1 MGNNHSTGFDLNLII
16 CGRPSYNDV
25 SILFGNE
32 KNIIST
38 EIEIKGKKHS
48 IKVNKNL
55 NWKFFIFP
63 DNFNNETKNNLFFL
77 IENLCD
83 INEKK
88 NVLICYLNLNE
99 SKNLIEKF
107 QFLNEN
113 FLPFFIFITNDF
125 EKSELLTTN
134 FNFLEKQKNSTDFN
148 KNSIDSNL
156 IFTTKPSE
164 TFPTILHICSYYN
177 ELGDSFCIPE
187 FNQNSTEKKQ
197 ISTEKISIFNIN
209 FMICGESGVGKSKL
223 INILLNEKKSLS
235 GINFST
241 KKIIKYNHKHLNLS
255 FYDTP
260 GFIMGKSDEVK
271 VCIEKINELQ
281 NGLSEE
287 KNEIHV
293 ILYLINSQS
302 GRTLKGIEIDFL
314 RFLVDLNVKIY
325 FVLTKVVEEN
335 KQFKKEMEN
344 SIEFLFKDKKEVCN
358 KLKEKIFMVDLN
370 TKRGLVALLSDLYGE
385 FYFSKIEIDV
395 FNDEINNENNKNLNE
410 KNKNS
415 IENNNEINE
424 NNENNNENNN
434 KNNEINNKNEN
445 EIYSEN
451 KEKLNHLKTLVS
463 HSIFFKH
470 LKTKS
475 DFLLRKKALA
485 YSLILSYALGNFI
498 CNSNTISLGD
508 SKSFVCSSL
517 QIAMISSISLLY
529 KKKISKSQISKKTI
543 ESLGIHISDD
553 KIKIIIR
560 EIVNFIRYLPYFG
573 EIINNII
580 NGSLSGIS
588 TFVIGYNLVKKYE
601 REVKINYEMNL
612 FLEAIESFNE
622 AVEGIKKLK
631 ERIYFET
638 N

>member
-32 KNIIST
+32 KNIINT
-38 EIEIKGKKHS
+38 EIEIKGKKFS
-48 IKVNKNL
+48 IKMNKNL

-63 DNFNNETKNNLFFL
+63 DNFNNEIKNNLFFL

-83 INEKK
+83 NNEKK
-88 NVLICYLNLNE
+88 NVLICYLTLNE
-99 SKNLIEKF
+99 SKNLLEKF
-107 QFLNEN
+107 NILNEN
-113 FLPFFIFITNDF
+113 LPFFLFITNEF

-134 FNFLEKQKNSTDFN
+134 FNFLNEKNNPSDFN
-148 KNSIDSNL
+148 QNSPDFFPNSIDSNL
-156 IFTTKPSE
+156 IFTSKPSE
-164 TFPTILHICSYYN
+164 IFPTILHICSYYN

-187 FNQNSTEKKQ
+187 FTQNSAEKNQNSTEK
-197 ISTEKISIFNIN
+197 ISLFNIN
-209 FMICGESGVGKSKL
+209 FMICGESGVGKSAL
-223 INILLNEKKSLS
+223 INTLLNEKKSLS
-235 GINFST
+235 GIDFST

-281 NGLSEE
+281 NGLSAE

-325 FVLTKVVEEN
+325 FVLTKVVDE
-335 KQFKKEMEN
+335 QFKKEMEN
-344 SIEFLFKDKKEVCN
+344 SIEFLFKDKKDVCN
-358 KLKEKIFMVDLN
+358 RLKEKIFMVDL
-370 TKRGLVALLSDLYGE
+370 KSKKGLVALLSDLYGE
-385 FYFSKIEIDV
+385 FFFSKVEIDV
-395 FNDEINNENNKNLNE
+395 FNDFNDEINNE
-410 KNKNS
+410 
-415 IENNNEINE
+415 I
-424 NNENNNENNN
+424 NNENFDN
-434 KNNEINNKNEN
+434 KINNEINNKNEN
-445 EIYSEN
+445 NIKNENEIYYEN
-451 KEKLNHLKTLVS
+451 KEKINKLKTLVK
-463 HSIFFKH
+463 HSIFFKN

-498 CNSNTISLGD
+498 FNSNSISLGD
-508 SKSFVCSSL
+508 SKTFVCSSL

-529 KKKISKSQISKKTI
+529 KKKITKSQISKKTI
-543 ESLGIHISDD
+543 ESLGIHISDE
-553 KIKIIIR
+553 KIKIIIK
-560 EIVNFIRYLPYFG
+560 EIVNFIKYLPFG

-580 NGSLSGIS
+580 SGSVSGIS

-601 REVKINYEMNL
+601 REIRINYEMNL
-612 FLEAIESFNE
+612 FLEAIESFND

>member
-48 IKVNKNL
+48 IKMNKNL

-88 NVLICYLNLNE
+88 NVLICYLTLNE
-99 SKNLIEKF
+99 SKNLLEKF
-107 QFLNEN
+107 NILNEN
-113 FLPFFIFITNDF
+113 LPFFIFITNDF

-134 FNFLEKQKNSTDFN
+134 FNFLNEKQNSIDFN
-148 KNSIDSNL
+148 QNSPDFFPNSIDSNL
-156 IFTTKPSE
+156 IFTSKPSE
-164 TFPTILHICSYYN
+164 IFPTILHICSYYN

-187 FNQNSTEKKQ
+187 FNKNSTEKN
-197 ISTEKISIFNIN
+197 EKISLFNIN
-209 FMICGESGVGKSKL
+209 FMICGESGVGKSAL

-235 GINFST
+235 GIDFNT
-241 KKIIKYNHKHLNLS
+241 KKIIKYNHKYLNLS

-260 GFIMGKSDEVK
+260 GFIMGKNDEVK

-281 NGLSEE
+281 NGLSAE

-314 RFLVDLNVKIY
+314 RFLVDLKVKIY
-325 FVLTKVVEEN
+325 FVLTKVVDE
-335 KQFKKEMEN
+335 QFKKEMEN
-344 SIEFLFKDKKEVCN
+344 SIEFLFKDKKDVCN
-358 KLKEKIFMVDLN
+358 RLKEKIFMVDL
-370 TKRGLVALLSDLYGE
+370 KSKKGLVALLSDLYGE
-385 FYFSKIEIDV
+385 FFFSKVEIDV
-395 FNDEINNENNKNLNE
+395 FNDFND
-410 KNKNS
+410 
-415 IENNNEINE
+415 
-424 NNENNNENNN
+424 ENNNENNENFDN
-434 KNNEINNKNEN
+434 KINNEINIKNEN
-445 EIYSEN
+445 EIYYEN
-451 KEKLNHLKTLVS
+451 KEKINKLKTLVK
-463 HSIFFKH
+463 HSIFFKN

-498 CNSNTISLGD
+498 FNSNAISLGD
-508 SKSFVCSSL
+508 SKTFVCSSL

-529 KKKISKSQISKKTI
+529 KKKITKSQISKKTI
-543 ESLGIHISDD
+543 ESLGIHISDE
-553 KIKIIIR
+553 KIKIIIK
-560 EIVNFIRYLPYFG
+560 EIVNFIKYLPFG

-580 NGSLSGIS
+580 SGSVSGIS

-601 REVKINYEMNL
+601 REIRINYEMNL
-612 FLEAIESFNE
+612 FLEAIESFND

>member
-32 KNIIST
+32 KNIINT
-38 EIEIKGKKHS
+38 EIEIKGKKFS
-48 IKVNKNL
+48 IKMNKNL

-88 NVLICYLNLNE
+88 NVLICYLTLNE
-99 SKNLIEKF
+99 SKNLLEKF
-107 QFLNEN
+107 NILNEN
-113 FLPFFIFITNDF
+113 LPFFLFITNEF

-134 FNFLEKQKNSTDFN
+134 FNFLDKQKYSIDFN
-148 KNSIDSNL
+148 PNSPDFFPNSIDSNL
-156 IFTTKPSE
+156 IFTSKPSE
-164 TFPTILHICSYYN
+164 IFPTILHICSYYN

-187 FNQNSTEKKQ
+187 FTQNSAEKNQNSTEK
-197 ISTEKISIFNIN
+197 ISLFNIN
-209 FMICGESGVGKSKL
+209 FMICGESGVGKSAL

-235 GINFST
+235 GIDFST

-281 NGLSEE
+281 NGLSAE

-314 RFLVDLNVKIY
+314 RFLVDLKVKIY
-325 FVLTKVVEEN
+325 FVLTKVVDE
-335 KQFKKEMEN
+335 QFKKEMEN
-344 SIEFLFKDKKEVCN
+344 SIEFLFKDKKDVCN
-358 KLKEKIFMVDLN
+358 RLKEKIFMVDLQ
-370 TKRGLVALLSDLYGE
+370 TKKGLVALLSDLYGE
-385 FYFSKIEIDV
+385 FFFSKVEIDV
-395 FNDEINNENNKNLNE
+395 FNDFNDEINNENN
-410 KNKNS
+410 
-415 IENNNEINE
+415 NE
-424 NNENNNENNN
+424 NLNNENNN
-434 KNNEINNKNEN
+434 KNENENNEKNEN
-445 EIYSEN
+445 EIYYEN
-451 KEKLNHLKTLVS
+451 KEKINQLKNLVK
-463 HSIFFKH
+463 HSIFFKN

-498 CNSNTISLGD
+498 FNSNSISLGD
-508 SKSFVCSSL
+508 SKTFVCSSL

-529 KKKISKSQISKKTI
+529 KKKIKNSQISKKTI
-543 ESLGIHISDD
+543 ESLGIHISDE
-553 KIKIIIR
+553 KIKIIIK
-560 EIVNFIRYLPYFG
+560 EIVNFIKYLPFG

-580 NGSLSGIS
+580 SGSVSGIS

-601 REVKINYEMNL
+601 REIRINYEMNL

>member
-48 IKVNKNL
+48 IKMNKNL

-88 NVLICYLNLNE
+88 NVLICYLTLNE
-99 SKNLIEKF
+99 SKNLLEKF
-107 QFLNEN
+107 NILNEN
-113 FLPFFIFITNDF
+113 LPFFLFITNDF

-134 FNFLEKQKNSTDFN
+134 FNFLDKQKNSSDFN
-148 KNSIDSNL
+148 QNSPDFFPNSIDSNL
-156 IFTTKPSE
+156 IFTSKPSE
-164 TFPTILHICSYYN
+164 IFPTILHICSYYN

-187 FNQNSTEKKQ
+187 FNKNSTEKN
-197 ISTEKISIFNIN
+197 EKISLFNIN
-209 FMICGESGVGKSKL
+209 FMICGESGVGKSAL

-235 GINFST
+235 GIDFNT
-241 KKIIKYNHKHLNLS
+241 KKIIKYNHKYLNLS

-260 GFIMGKSDEVK
+260 GFIMGKNDEVK

-281 NGLSEE
+281 NGLSAE

-314 RFLVDLNVKIY
+314 RFLVDLKVKIY
-325 FVLTKVVEEN
+325 FVLTKVVDE
-335 KQFKKEMEN
+335 QFKKEMEN
-344 SIEFLFKDKKEVCN
+344 SIEFLFKDKKDVCN
-358 KLKEKIFMVDLN
+358 RLKEKIFMVDL
-370 TKRGLVALLSDLYGE
+370 KSKKGLVALLSDLYGE
-385 FYFSKIEIDV
+385 FFFSKVEIDV
-395 FNDEINNENNKNLNE
+395 FNDFND
-410 KNKNS
+410 
-415 IENNNEINE
+415 
-424 NNENNNENNN
+424 ENNNENNENFDN
-434 KNNEINNKNEN
+434 KINNEINIKNEN
-445 EIYSEN
+445 EIYYEN
-451 KEKLNHLKTLVS
+451 KEKINKLKTLVK
-463 HSIFFKH
+463 HSIFFKN

-498 CNSNTISLGD
+498 FNSNAISLGD
-508 SKSFVCSSL
+508 SKTFVCSSL

-529 KKKISKSQISKKTI
+529 KKKITKSQISKKTI
-543 ESLGIHISDD
+543 ESLGIHISDE
-553 KIKIIIR
+553 KIKIIIK
-560 EIVNFIRYLPYFG
+560 EIVNFIKYLPFG

-580 NGSLSGIS
+580 SGSVSGIS

-601 REVKINYEMNL
+601 REIRINYEMNL
-612 FLEAIESFNE
+612 FLEAIESFND

>member
-1 MGNNHSTGFDLNLII
+1 M
-16 CGRPSYNDV
+16 
-25 SILFGNE
+25 
-32 KNIIST
+32 
-38 EIEIKGKKHS
+38 
-48 IKVNKNL
+48 NKNL

-99 SKNLIEKF
+99 SKNLLEKF

-148 KNSIDSNL
+148 QNSIDSNL

-209 FMICGESGVGKSKL
+209 FMICGESGVGKSAL

-281 NGLSEE
+281 NGLCEE

-314 RFLVDLNVKIY
+314 RFLVDLNIKIY

-395 FNDEINNENNKNLNE
+395 FNDENFNENNKNSIEN
-410 KNKNS
+410 NKNS

-424 NNENNNENNN
+424 
-434 KNNEINNKNEN
+434 INNKNEN
-445 EIYSEN
+445 EIYLEN
-451 KEKLNHLKTLVS
+451 KQKLNHLKTLVS

>member
-1 MGNNHSTGFDLNLII
+1 MGNNCSTGFDLNLII

-25 SILFGNE
+25 SVLFGNE

-55 NWKFFIFP
+55 NWKFFIFK

-99 SKNLIEKF
+99 SKNLLEKF

-164 TFPTILHICSYYN
+164 TFPTLLHICSYYN

-197 ISTEKISIFNIN
+197 ISPEKISIFNIN

-260 GFIMGKSDEVK
+260 GFIMGKNDEVK

-281 NGLSEE
+281 NGLCAE

-395 FNDEINNENNKNLNE
+395 FNDEINNENNKNSIEN
-410 KNKNS
+410 NKNS

-424 NNENNNENNN
+424 NNENNEINNE
-434 KNNEINNKNEN
+434 NNEINNKNEN
-445 EIYSEN
+445 EIYLEN
-451 KEKLNHLKTLVS
+451 KQKLSHLKTLVS

>member
-32 KNIIST
+32 KNIINT
-38 EIEIKGKKHS
+38 EIEIKGKKFS
-48 IKVNKNL
+48 IKMNKNL

-88 NVLICYLNLNE
+88 NVLICYLTLNE
-99 SKNLIEKF
+99 SKNLLEKF
-107 QFLNEN
+107 NILNEN
-113 FLPFFIFITNDF
+113 LPFFIFITNDF

-134 FNFLEKQKNSTDFN
+134 FNFLNEKQNSSDFIQN
-148 KNSIDSNL
+148 SPDFFPNSIDSNL
-156 IFTTKPSE
+156 IFTSKPSE
-164 TFPTILHICSYYN
+164 IFPTILHICSYYN

-187 FNQNSTEKKQ
+187 FNKNSTEKN
-197 ISTEKISIFNIN
+197 EKISLFNIN
-209 FMICGESGVGKSKL
+209 FMICGESGVGKSAL

-235 GINFST
+235 GIDFNT
-241 KKIIKYNHKHLNLS
+241 KKIIKYNHKYLNLS

-260 GFIMGKSDEVK
+260 GFIMGKNDEVK

-281 NGLSEE
+281 NGLSAE

-314 RFLVDLNVKIY
+314 RFLVDLKVKIY
-325 FVLTKVVEEN
+325 FVLTKVVDE
-335 KQFKKEMEN
+335 QFKKEMEN
-344 SIEFLFKDKKEVCN
+344 SIEFLFKDKKDVCN
-358 KLKEKIFMVDLN
+358 RLKEKIFMVDL
-370 TKRGLVALLSDLYGE
+370 KSKKGLVALLSDLYGE
-385 FYFSKIEIDV
+385 FFFSKVEIDV
-395 FNDEINNENNKNLNE
+395 FNDFND
-410 KNKNS
+410 
-415 IENNNEINE
+415 
-424 NNENNNENNN
+424 ENNNENNENFDN
-434 KNNEINNKNEN
+434 KINNEINIKNEN
-445 EIYSEN
+445 EIYYEN
-451 KEKLNHLKTLVS
+451 KEKINKLKTLVK
-463 HSIFFKH
+463 HSIFFKN

-498 CNSNTISLGD
+498 FNSNAISLGD
-508 SKSFVCSSL
+508 SKTFVCSSL

-529 KKKISKSQISKKTI
+529 KKKITKSQISKKTI
-543 ESLGIHISDD
+543 ESLGIHISDE
-553 KIKIIIR
+553 KIKIIIK
-560 EIVNFIRYLPYFG
+560 EIVNFIKYLPFG

-580 NGSLSGIS
+580 SGSVSGIS

-601 REVKINYEMNL
+601 REIRINYEMNL
-612 FLEAIESFNE
+612 FLEAIESFND

>member
-32 KNIIST
+32 KNIINT
-38 EIEIKGKKHS
+38 EIEIKGKKFS
-48 IKVNKNL
+48 IKMNKNL

-88 NVLICYLNLNE
+88 NVLICYLTLNE
-99 SKNLIEKF
+99 SKNLLEKF
-107 QFLNEN
+107 NILNEN
-113 FLPFFIFITNDF
+113 LPFFIFITNEF

-134 FNFLEKQKNSTDFN
+134 FNFLNEKQNSIDFN
-148 KNSIDSNL
+148 QNSPDFFPNSIDSNL
-156 IFTTKPSE
+156 IFTSKPSE
-164 TFPTILHICSYYN
+164 IFPTILHICSYYN

-187 FNQNSTEKKQ
+187 FTQNSAEKNQNSTEK
-197 ISTEKISIFNIN
+197 ISLFNIN
-209 FMICGESGVGKSKL
+209 FMICGESGVGKSAL

-235 GINFST
+235 GIDFNT
-241 KKIIKYNHKHLNLS
+241 KKIIKYNHKYLNLS

-281 NGLSEE
+281 NGLSAE

-325 FVLTKVVEEN
+325 FVLTKVVDE
-335 KQFKKEMEN
+335 QFKKEMEN
-344 SIEFLFKDKKEVCN
+344 SIEFLFKDKKDVCN
-358 KLKEKIFMVDLN
+358 RLKEKIFMVDLQ
-370 TKRGLVALLSDLYGE
+370 TKKGLVALLSDLYGE
-385 FYFSKIEIDV
+385 FFFSKVEIDV
-395 FNDEINNENNKNLNE
+395 FNDFNDEN
-410 KNKNS
+410 
-415 IENNNEINE
+415 
-424 NNENNNENNN
+424 NNENNNENFDN
-434 KNNEINNKNEN
+434 KINNENKNEN
-445 EIYSEN
+445 EIYYEN
-451 KEKLNHLKTLVS
+451 KEKLNKLKNLVK
-463 HSIFFKH
+463 HSIFFKN

-498 CNSNTISLGD
+498 FNSNAISLGD
-508 SKSFVCSSL
+508 SKTFVCSSL

-529 KKKISKSQISKKTI
+529 KKKITNSQISKKTI
-543 ESLGIHISDD
+543 ESLGIHISDE
-553 KIKIIIR
+553 KIKIIIK
-560 EIVNFIRYLPYFG
+560 EIVNFIKYLPFG

-580 NGSLSGIS
+580 SGSVSGIS

-601 REVKINYEMNL
+601 REIRINYEMNL
-612 FLEAIESFNE
+612 FLEAIESFND

>member
-32 KNIIST
+32 KNIINT
-38 EIEIKGKKHS
+38 EIEIKGKKFS
-48 IKVNKNL
+48 IKMNKNL

-88 NVLICYLNLNE
+88 NVLICYLTLNE
-99 SKNLIEKF
+99 SKNLLEKF
-107 QFLNEN
+107 NILNEN
-113 FLPFFIFITNDF
+113 LPFFLFITNEF

-134 FNFLEKQKNSTDFN
+134 FNFLNEKNNSSDFN
-148 KNSIDSNL
+148 PNSPDFFPNSIDSNL
-156 IFTTKPSE
+156 IFTSKPSE
-164 TFPTILHICSYYN
+164 IFPTILHICSYYN

-187 FNQNSTEKKQ
+187 FNQNSTEKNQ
-197 ISTEKISIFNIN
+197 NSTEKISLFNIN
-209 FMICGESGVGKSKL
+209 FMICGESGVGKSAL
-223 INILLNEKKSLS
+223 INTLLNEKKSLS
-235 GINFST
+235 GIDFNT

-260 GFIMGKSDEVK
+260 GFIMGKNDEVK

-325 FVLTKVVEEN
+325 FVLTKVVDE
-335 KQFKKEMEN
+335 QFKKEMEN
-344 SIEFLFKDKKEVCN
+344 SIEFLFKDKKDVCN
-358 KLKEKIFMVDLN
+358 RLKEKIFMVDL
-370 TKRGLVALLSDLYGE
+370 KSKKGLVALLSDLYGE
-385 FYFSKIEIDV
+385 FFFSKVEIDV
-395 FNDEINNENNKNLNE
+395 FNDFNDEINNENN
-410 KNKNS
+410 
-415 IENNNEINE
+415 NE
-424 NNENNNENNN
+424 NFDNKINNNENNN
-434 KNNEINNKNEN
+434 KNEN
-445 EIYSEN
+445 EIYYEN
-451 KEKLNHLKTLVS
+451 KEKINKLKTLVK
-463 HSIFFKH
+463 HSIFFKN

-498 CNSNTISLGD
+498 FNSNAISLGD
-508 SKSFVCSSL
+508 SKTFVCSSL

-529 KKKISKSQISKKTI
+529 KKKITKSQISKKTI
-543 ESLGIHISDD
+543 ESLGIHISDE
-553 KIKIIIR
+553 KIKIIIK
-560 EIVNFIRYLPYFG
+560 EIVNFIKYLPFG

-580 NGSLSGIS
+580 SGSVSGIS

-601 REVKINYEMNL
+601 REIRINYEMNL
-612 FLEAIESFNE
+612 FLEAIESFND

>member
-32 KNIIST
+32 KNIINT
-38 EIEIKGKKHS
+38 EIEIKGKKFS
-48 IKVNKNL
+48 IKMNKNL

-63 DNFNNETKNNLFFL
+63 DNFNNEIKNNLFFL

-99 SKNLIEKF
+99 SKNLLEKF
-107 QFLNEN
+107 NILNEN
-113 FLPFFIFITNDF
+113 LPFFIFITNDF

-134 FNFLEKQKNSTDFN
+134 FNFLNEKQNSTDFN
-148 KNSIDSNL
+148 PNSPDFFPNSIDSNL
-156 IFTTKPSE
+156 IFTSKPSE
-164 TFPTILHICSYYN
+164 IFPTILHICSYYN

-187 FNQNSTEKKQ
+187 FNQNSNEKN
-197 ISTEKISIFNIN
+197 STEKISLFNIN
-209 FMICGESGVGKSKL
+209 FMICGESGVGKSSL

-235 GINFST
+235 GIDFNT

-281 NGLSEE
+281 NGLSAE

-325 FVLTKVVEEN
+325 FVLTKVVDE
-335 KQFKKEMEN
+335 QFKKEMEN
-344 SIEFLFKDKKEVCN
+344 SIEFLFKDKKDVCN
-358 KLKEKIFMVDLN
+358 RLKEKIFMVDL
-370 TKRGLVALLSDLYGE
+370 KSKKGLVALLSDLYGE
-385 FYFSKIEIDV
+385 FFFSKVEIDV
-395 FNDEINNENNKNLNE
+395 FNDFNDEINNENNNE
-410 KNKNS
+410 NFDNK
-415 IENNNEINE
+415 INNE
-424 NNENNNENNN
+424 
-434 KNNEINNKNEN
+434 NKNEN
-445 EIYSEN
+445 EIYYEN
-451 KEKLNHLKTLVS
+451 KEKINKLKTLVK
-463 HSIFFKH
+463 HSIFFKN

-498 CNSNTISLGD
+498 FNSNSISLGD
-508 SKSFVCSSL
+508 SKTFVCSSL

-529 KKKISKSQISKKTI
+529 KKKITKSQISKKTI
-543 ESLGIHISDD
+543 ESLGIHISDE
-553 KIKIIIR
+553 KIKIIIK
-560 EIVNFIRYLPYFG
+560 EIVNFIKYLPFG

-580 NGSLSGIS
+580 SGSVSGIS

-601 REVKINYEMNL
+601 REIRINYEMNL
-612 FLEAIESFNE
+612 FLEAIESFND

>member
-32 KNIIST
+32 KNIINT
-38 EIEIKGKKHS
+38 EIEIKGKKFS
-48 IKVNKNL
+48 IKMNKNL

-88 NVLICYLNLNE
+88 NVLICYLTLNE
-99 SKNLIEKF
+99 SKNLLEKF
-107 QFLNEN
+107 NILNEN
-113 FLPFFIFITNDF
+113 LPFFIFITNEF

-134 FNFLEKQKNSTDFN
+134 FNFLNEKNNPSDFN
-148 KNSIDSNL
+148 QNSPDFFPNSIDSNL
-156 IFTTKPSE
+156 IFTSKPSE
-164 TFPTILHICSYYN
+164 IFPTILHICSYYN

-187 FNQNSTEKKQ
+187 FTQNSAEKNQNSTEK
-197 ISTEKISIFNIN
+197 ISLFNIN
-209 FMICGESGVGKSKL
+209 FMICGESGVGKSSL

-235 GINFST
+235 GIDFST

-281 NGLSEE
+281 NGLSAE

-325 FVLTKVVEEN
+325 FVLTKVVDE
-335 KQFKKEMEN
+335 QFKKEMEN
-344 SIEFLFKDKKEVCN
+344 SIEFLFKDKKDVCN
-358 KLKEKIFMVDLN
+358 RLKEKIFMVDL
-370 TKRGLVALLSDLYGE
+370 KSKKGLVALLSDLYGE
-385 FYFSKIEIDV
+385 FFFSKVEIDV
-395 FNDEINNENNKNLNE
+395 FNDFNNENFDNKINNEINNENN
-410 KNKNS
+410 
-415 IENNNEINE
+415 NEI
-424 NNENNNENNN
+424 NNENN
-434 KNNEINNKNEN
+434 IKNEN
-445 EIYSEN
+445 EIYYEN
-451 KEKLNHLKTLVS
+451 KEKINKLKTLVK
-463 HSIFFKH
+463 HSIFFKN

-498 CNSNTISLGD
+498 FNSNSISLGD
-508 SKSFVCSSL
+508 SKTFVCSSL

-529 KKKISKSQISKKTI
+529 KKKITKSQISKKTI
-543 ESLGIHISDD
+543 ESLGIHISDE
-553 KIKIIIR
+553 KIKIIIK
-560 EIVNFIRYLPYFG
+560 EIVNFIKYLPFG

-580 NGSLSGIS
+580 SGSVSGIS

-601 REVKINYEMNL
+601 REIRINYEMNL
-612 FLEAIESFNE
+612 FLEAIESFND

>member
-32 KNIIST
+32 KNIINT
-38 EIEIKGKKHS
+38 EIEIKGKKFS
-48 IKVNKNL
+48 IKMNKNL

-63 DNFNNETKNNLFFL
+63 DNFNNEIKNNLFFL

-99 SKNLIEKF
+99 SKNLLEKF
-107 QFLNEN
+107 NILNEN
-113 FLPFFIFITNDF
+113 LPFFIFITNDF

-134 FNFLEKQKNSTDFN
+134 FNFLNEKQNSTDFN
-148 KNSIDSNL
+148 PNSPDFFPNSIDSNL
-156 IFTTKPSE
+156 IFTSKPSE
-164 TFPTILHICSYYN
+164 IFPTILHICSYYN

-187 FNQNSTEKKQ
+187 FNKNSTEKN
-197 ISTEKISIFNIN
+197 EKISLFNIN
-209 FMICGESGVGKSKL
+209 FMICGESGVGKSSL

-235 GINFST
+235 GIDFNT

-281 NGLSEE
+281 NGLSAE

-325 FVLTKVVEEN
+325 FVLTKVVDE
-335 KQFKKEMEN
+335 QFKKEMEN
-344 SIEFLFKDKKEVCN
+344 SIEFLFKDKKDVCN
-358 KLKEKIFMVDLN
+358 RLKEKIFMVDL
-370 TKRGLVALLSDLYGE
+370 KSKKGLVALLSDLYGE
-385 FYFSKIEIDV
+385 FFFSKVEIDV
-395 FNDEINNENNKNLNE
+395 FNDFNDEINNENNNE
-410 KNKNS
+410 NFDNK
-415 IENNNEINE
+415 INNE
-424 NNENNNENNN
+424 
-434 KNNEINNKNEN
+434 NKNEN
-445 EIYSEN
+445 EIYYEN
-451 KEKLNHLKTLVS
+451 KEKINKLKTLVK
-463 HSIFFKH
+463 HSIFFKN

-498 CNSNTISLGD
+498 FNSNSISLGD
-508 SKSFVCSSL
+508 SKTFVCSSL

-529 KKKISKSQISKKTI
+529 KKKITKSQISKKTI
-543 ESLGIHISDD
+543 ESLGIHISDE
-553 KIKIIIR
+553 KIKIIIK
-560 EIVNFIRYLPYFG
+560 EIVNFIKYLPFG

-580 NGSLSGIS
+580 SGSVSGIS

-601 REVKINYEMNL
+601 REIRINYEMNL
-612 FLEAIESFNE
+612 FLEAIESFND

>member
-32 KNIIST
+32 KNIINT
-38 EIEIKGKKHS
+38 EIEIKGKKFS
-48 IKVNKNL
+48 IKMNKNL

-63 DNFNNETKNNLFFL
+63 DNFNNEIKNNLFFL

-88 NVLICYLNLNE
+88 NVLICYLTLNE
-99 SKNLIEKF
+99 SKNLLEKF
-107 QFLNEN
+107 NILNEN
-113 FLPFFIFITNDF
+113 LPFFLFITNEF

-134 FNFLEKQKNSTDFN
+134 FNFLDKQKNSSDFN
-148 KNSIDSNL
+148 QNSPDFFPNSIDSNL
-156 IFTTKPSE
+156 IFTSKPSE
-164 TFPTILHICSYYN
+164 IFPTILHICSYYN

-187 FNQNSTEKKQ
+187 FNKNSTEKN
-197 ISTEKISIFNIN
+197 EKISLFNIN
-209 FMICGESGVGKSKL
+209 FMICGESGVGKSAL

-235 GINFST
+235 GIDFST

-260 GFIMGKSDEVK
+260 GFIMGKNDEVK

-325 FVLTKVVEEN
+325 FVLTKVVDE
-335 KQFKKEMEN
+335 QFKKEMEN
-344 SIEFLFKDKKEVCN
+344 SIEFLFKDKKDVCN
-358 KLKEKIFMVDLN
+358 RLKEKIFMVDLQ
-370 TKRGLVALLSDLYGE
+370 TKKGLVALLSDLYGE
-385 FYFSKIEIDV
+385 FFFSKVEIDV
-395 FNDEINNENNKNLNE
+395 FNDFNN
-410 KNKNS
+410 
-415 IENNNEINE
+415 ENNNEIN
-424 NNENNNENNN
+424 NEN
-434 KNNEINNKNEN
+434 NNEINNKNEN
-445 EIYSEN
+445 NIKNENEIYYEN
-451 KEKLNHLKTLVS
+451 KEKINKLKTLVK
-463 HSIFFKH
+463 HSIFFKN

-498 CNSNTISLGD
+498 FNSNSISLGD
-508 SKSFVCSSL
+508 SKTFVCSSL

-529 KKKISKSQISKKTI
+529 KKKITKSQISKKTI
-543 ESLGIHISDD
+543 ESLGIHISDE
-553 KIKIIIR
+553 KIKIIIK
-560 EIVNFIRYLPYFG
+560 EIVNFIKYLPFG

-580 NGSLSGIS
+580 SGSVSGIS

-601 REVKINYEMNL
+601 REIRINYEMNL
-612 FLEAIESFNE
+612 FLEAIESFND